1 MNATSET
8 AQATG
13 AGGTATADLLAF
25 LDFACHAGLLSH
37 SSTAAYRLGTRRIL
51 SALPEQAT
59 ADVTALHLERAI
71 AVFNATDGKSIC
83 EATRRQYA
91 TSFRRAIAL
100 FRDYLLQPQ
109 RWHDKAAEKN
119 PTPGWTPATDG
130 GVDLTIPLP
139 RARTMRVHLPA
150 DVTAN
155 DARLAK
161 RFLNTY
167 LAEITPTTTTSEA

>member
-1 MNATSET
+1 MNAASET
-8 AQATG
+8 IPAIDAC
-13 AGGTATADLLAF
+13 GTATEDLLYF
-25 LDFACHAGLLSH
+25 LNFACYAGLLSH
-37 SSTAAYRLGTRRIL
+37 SSAAAYRLGARRIL

-59 ADVTALHLERAI
+59 TDLTTLHVEHAI
-71 AVFNATDGKSIC
+71 AVFNATDGKTVS

-91 TSFRRAIAL
+91 TSCRKALTL

-150 DVTAN
+150 ELTAN

-167 LAEITPTTTTSEA
+167 LAEITPTTTSGEA